1 MPKTNQSTIEPLED
15 FGCHNQS
22 PYRRLRKRDRSGENV
37 QGLASANQVFCR
49 SLLSI
54 HSSATTFSRRYTR
67 RDTKKNEAR
76 VIQDISRHI
85 VPRVLLHSVTPGC
98 FGGPDSSQVKS
109 PAAASCLRGVP
120 HSSPRQ
126 PTSSNTSGTGTD
138 GNDLSLALQAGAHR
152 VVAEVRS
159 LRSSTLI
166 YR

>member
-1 MPKTNQSTIEPLED
+1 MEKPMPKTNQSTIEPLED

-109 PAAASCLRGVP
+109 PNQTTGRFKV
-120 HSSPRQ
+120 
-126 PTSSNTSGTGTD
+126 SNSKVQLG
-138 GNDLSLALQAGAHR
+138 
-152 VVAEVRS
+152 
-159 LRSSTLI
+159 STLGQS
-166 YR
+166 RNMWPGVTRA